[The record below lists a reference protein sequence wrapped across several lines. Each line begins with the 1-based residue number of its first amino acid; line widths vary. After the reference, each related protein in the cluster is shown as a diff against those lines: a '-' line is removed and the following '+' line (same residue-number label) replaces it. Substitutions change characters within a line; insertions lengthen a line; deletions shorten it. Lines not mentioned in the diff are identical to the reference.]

1 MAEQLSD
8 FTAALASEGFGKTT
22 TAEGYTMNA
31 AQRRKAY
38 RKHPKAGETII
49 LRGVPRLVLGPCTFN
64 SYTGEERSKPSVS
77 RVRVQM
83 SGGSTA
89 APLVRKLTY

>member
-1 MAEQLSD
+1 
-8 FTAALASEGFGKTT
+8 
-22 TAEGYTMNA
+22 MNA

-38 RKHPKAGETII
+38 RKHPKAGETVI

-64 SYTGEERSKPSVS
+64 SYTGEERAKPSVS

-83 SGGSTA
+83 SSGSTA
-89 APLVRKLTY
+89 APLIRNLTY